1 MISKD
6 IKGIKKDSGFT
17 IVELLVVIVVI
28 GILAAITIISYTGV
42 TARAK
47 TSQSQSNAQSAQ
59 TVAEAYNAD
68 TGSYPPTAAA
78 FSSTVVNGIN
88 LTTKLPANMVI
99 VPGVGGTAGAFTGSP
114 ASLTTLWGTTISSAN
129 FTKTVTWACSPTCT
143 NPTGGRVTYY
153 DFSAGAQS
161 TNIVYVGTA
170 SATTDFAAPAN

>member
-6 IKGIKKDSGFT
+6 TKDTQKDSGFT

-47 TSQSQSNAQSAQ
+47 TTQSQSNAQSAQ

-68 TGSYPPTAAA
+68 EGFYPPTAAA
-78 FSSTVVNGIN
+78 FSTGS
-88 LTTKLPANMVI
+88 LSTKLPANMSV
-99 VPGVGGTAGAFTGSP
+99 VPGVGGTGGAFTGSP
-114 ASLTTLWGTTISSAN
+114 ASLVTLWGTTILAKN

-143 NPTGGRVTYY
+143 NPTGGRITYY
-153 DFSAGAQS
+153 DFSKGLQS
-161 TNIVYVGTA
+161 ENIVYVGAA
-170 SATTDFAAPAN
+170 SATTDFEAPTS

>member
-6 IKGIKKDSGFT
+6 IKDTRKDSGFT

-78 FSSTVVNGIN
+78 FSSTVVNGVN

-114 ASLTTLWGTTISSAN
+114 ASLTTLWGTTILAKD
-129 FTKTVTWACSPTCT
+129 FTKTVTWACSPDCT
-143 NPTGGRVTYY
+143 SPTGGRITYY
-153 DFSAGAQS
+153 DFSAGAQA
-161 TNIVYVGTA
+161 NGVVYVGTA
-170 SATTDFAAPAN
+170 GSSTNFAAPAN